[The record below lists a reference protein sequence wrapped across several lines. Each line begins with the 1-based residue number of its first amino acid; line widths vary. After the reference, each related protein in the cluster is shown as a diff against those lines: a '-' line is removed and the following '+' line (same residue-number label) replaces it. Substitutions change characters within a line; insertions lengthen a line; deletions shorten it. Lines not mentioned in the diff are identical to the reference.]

1 MRTAYENATVAAA
14 VRLTVPRADSPVDK
28 VSTEVGDPAVSAGGA
43 SRPHSHFDEPREGS
57 VEVFESVSQ
66 QE

>member
-1 MRTAYENATVAAA
+1 VRAECENATVAGA
-14 VRLTVPRADSPVDK
+14 VGLTVSRTDSTVEK
-28 VSTEVGDPAVSAGGA
+28 VSTEVGDPAVSAGGT

-57 VEVFESVSQ
+57 VEVSESVSQ